1 MNPPDE
7 PVKPT
12 QTSTSDN
19 ECPALVPKGT
29 SVPEANVDH
38 LLGVGLEREKTYVS
52 CAVWLNKWLSGDH
65 NPDLSYN
72 NRCYPKSLVA
82 LSMDYIKG
90 DHMLVF
96 AGRFGKFFA
105 NNSLRKVKGAGVL
118 DASTKFVY
126 FKAFRKVMYQRF
138 PEHEE
143 LQPKDTPVWWT
154 DLMARFKR
162 EAEQCSLRDP
172 SVSVAVKSAPLYRDT
187 SADVHGEDFSAWG
200 GGDIWHRAAER
211 GE

>member
-12 QTSTSDN
+12 QTPTSDN

-52 CAVWLNKWLSGDH
+52 CAFWLNKWLSGDH
-65 NPDLSYN
+65 NPDLSYD
-72 NRCYPKSLVA
+72 NRCYPKSLAA
-82 LSMDYIKG
+82 LSMDQIKG
-90 DHMLVF
+90 DHMLIF

-126 FKAFRKVMYQRF
+126 FKIRFHKKMMGSDENERKDALTLGVSAGLAWRDDG
-138 PEHEE
+138 PEI
-143 LQPKDTPVWWT
+143 
-154 DLMARFKR
+154 
-162 EAEQCSLRDP
+162 SLALEDGP
-172 SVSVAVKSAPLYRDT
+172 SEGSS
-187 SADVHGEDFSAWG
+187 
-200 GGDIWHRAAER
+200 
-211 GE
+211 